1 MSLPLV
7 TLLNGVTVHNI
18 DCNSRDSI
26 NNALIQV
33 TQIIHSIADPV
44 CCKPCNNH
52 KNASITDSL
61 DIKDAEWFDNEC
73 LLAITHYLDAF
84 KVFNRCKSDESR
96 QWFITCKV

>member
-61 DIKDAEWFDNEC
+61 DIKDAEWFDN
-73 LLAITHYLDAF
+73 
-84 KVFNRCKSDESR
+84 
-96 QWFITCKV
+96 